1 MDHFSDADIE
11 EIFSYEKPRLES
23 TGSQSSTQKDVD
35 YATFLKR
42 KFAPNPQEPKL
53 RLRIPTRI
61 LPIPHQSRNL
71 MLLSEDKRSLK

>member
-42 KFAPNPQEPKL
+42 KFAPNPQEPKI
-53 RLRIPTRI
+53 RLRTIPTRI

-71 MLLSEDKRSLK
+71 MLLSED

>member
-1 MDHFSDADIE
+1 MDHFSDADIGE
-11 EIFSYEKPRLES
+11 KNSYEKPRLES

-71 MLLSEDKRSLK
+71 MLLSED